1 MKMTLLEMT
10 QDIMS
15 DMDSDVINSIDDTD
29 ESRQVAQILKT
40 TYFAMQ
46 STRNWPSTK
55 ELIPLTNLGQTD
67 RPNYLFG
74 VSEIKELDLMIMNY
88 DKRKA
93 GETRT
98 RFDPVI
104 YLYPDEFLRKVN
116 QYNSDES
123 NTQTIADASG
133 VTYSIMNDRAP
144 SHFTSFND
152 KSLAFNSYDIGV
164 DTTLQSAKVQA
175 FGYVTPDW
183 THTDNSTPVLPDEAF
198 ISLLEEAKVKAM
210 FKLKQTQ
217 DPTAMAEARRQKTW
231 LSRKAFKVKGGVRYP
246 NYGRKGGKNTNPY
259 FDKNDTTPTE

>member
-1 MKMTLLEMT
+1 MKMTLLEMV

-55 ELIPLTNLGQTD
+55 ELISLTNFGQIDKPT
-67 RPNYLFG
+67 YLFG
-74 VSEIKELDLMIMNY
+74 AAEIKELDLMIMNY
-88 DKRKA
+88 DKRKV

-98 RFDPVI
+98 KFDPVI

-123 NTQTIADASG
+123 NVQSITDNTG
-133 VTYSIMNDRAP
+133 VIFSVMNDRAP
-144 SHFTSFND
+144 SHFTSFD
-152 KSLAFNSYDIGV
+152 DASLVFNSYDSAV
-164 DTTLQSAKVQA
+164 ETTLQSSKVQA
-175 FGYVTPDW
+175 FGYVVPGWIHLDTATP
-183 THTDNSTPVLPDEAF
+183 SLPDEAF
-198 ISLLEEAKVKAM
+198 ISLLEESKVKAM

-217 DPTAMAEARRQKTW
+217 DPTAMAEAKKQSTW

-246 NYGRKGGKNTNPY
+246 NYGRKSGKVTNPY
-259 FDKNDTTPTE
+259 FDKND